1 MILEDILDL
10 AKMLLVGS
18 LAFVAIL
25 LSPFAIAG
33 IYDSLTDDLGPV
45 WTECADSGFQPD
57 CH

>member
-1 MILEDILDL
+1 
-10 AKMLLVGS
+10 MLLVGS

-45 WTECADSGFQPD
+45 WTECADSGFQLD